1 MSMTPPADTPDGLCV
16 RSYLEPDQPAVAK
29 LYDAGLLAGQIAPN
43 DSGADLD
50 YIQQAYFDDE
60 RHHFWVAEHEG
71 TILGMIGVAS
81 DEEHTAEIRRLRV
94 EGEYQGTGI
103 AAILLET
110 AIAHCKHHGYLKI
123 RLDTRFEKDAAVDLF
138 IATYGVKHDKAVGK
152 LAKDRDVLLAFY
164 NFPAEHWKHIRT
176 TDPPSHSCRASTAG
190 Q

>member
-60 RHHFWVAEHEG
+60 RHHFWVAEHEAK
-71 TILGMIGVAS
+71 ILGMIGVAS
-81 DEEHTAEIRRLRV
+81 DEAHTAEIRRLRV

-103 AAILLET
+103 AAVLLET

-138 IATYGVKHDKAVGK
+138 ERVGFQHTRTRPAPGK
-152 LAKDRDVLLAFY
+152 ETLEFY
-164 NFPAEHWKHIRT
+164 LDLYRKEDDE
-176 TDPPSHSCRASTAG
+176 DPHHAG
-190 Q
+190 GGI